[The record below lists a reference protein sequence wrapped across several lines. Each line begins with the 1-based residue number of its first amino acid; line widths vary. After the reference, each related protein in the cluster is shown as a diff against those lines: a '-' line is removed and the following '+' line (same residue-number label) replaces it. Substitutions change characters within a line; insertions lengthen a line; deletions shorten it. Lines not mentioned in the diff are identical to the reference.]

1 MRTLFC
7 AMLCLVLSCALAEA
21 QEMRNMSILTGAKT
35 GTYYRFGTDIADLL
49 RKECGAEI
57 AVKES
62 QGSLANLQR
71 LRHEANS
78 QLAIVQQDSLDY
90 LTKAAASDPKLQEI
104 ARAIRLVFPLYS
116 EEVHLVTT
124 KATGI
129 KRLKDI
135 AGKRVAVGEAQ
146 SGTYLT
152 SSSHMARAVRS
163 SGKSKPSTKVA

>member
-7 AMLCLVLSCALAEA
+7 AMLCLVLSCALARA

-90 LTKAAASDPKLQEI
+90 LKKAAASDP
-104 ARAIRLVFPLYS
+104 
-116 EEVHLVTT
+116 
-124 KATGI
+124 
-129 KRLKDI
+129 
-135 AGKRVAVGEAQ
+135 
-146 SGTYLT
+146 
-152 SSSHMARAVRS
+152 SSRRS
-163 SGKSKPSTKVA
+163 PAPYGWYPALLGGGPSRHDEGDRHQAAEGYRR